1 MKAIKLF
8 GWTRSDNPMVEWEFM
23 RDSEG
28 RTAGIVSHRGAWG
41 GPIWFA
47 CAKEYNSQ
55 GGRSDT
61 VEEARKA
68 ARAALKRMGYIF

>member
-8 GWTRSDNPMVEWEFM
+8 GWTQSGHPDVPWEFM

-41 GPIWFA
+41 GPTWFA
-47 CAKEYNSQ
+47 CAMQYPSQ
-55 GGRSDT
+55 GGPANT

-68 ARAALKRMGYIF
+68 AKAALKRMGYIF